1 MLQMDDRQRFVM
13 DLKDREWRR
22 SRREGTVA
30 RRGTLDDLIDQ
41 VIEATEAHLE
51 AASKEKH
58 G

>member
-1 MLQMDDRQRFVM
+1 MDDHQRFVM

-30 RRGTLDDLIDQ
+30 KRGNLDDLIDR
-41 VIEATEAHLE
+41 VIEDTETYLAFV
-51 AASKEKH
+51 SNEKH